1 MLFSLFSNPQS
12 ALLEIICRLPAISIA
27 LSFHEWAHAFAAY
40 KLGDPTARNVGRM
53 SINPFR
59 HIDPIGFVM
68 LLLVRFGWAKPVPI
82 NPRNFSRLKRD
93 TILVSVA
100 GIGVNFILAFITLFI
115 VFLLSYFHISY
126 NYIVGNIISNFYYIN
141 LSLMIFNILP
151 IPPLDGYRVLE
162 SLLIRK
168 FGPRPFQFL
177 ERYGFIILIVLL
189 LTGIL
194 TKILGWLVELIS
206 TGLFLLF
213 GLLFGI

>member
-12 ALLEIICRLPAISIA
+12 ALLEIICRLPAIIIA